1 LIDSVARVGGA
12 AQSATDL
19 AAGLPA
25 LLAEE
30 RAAAIDQLAGVFDE
44 KQGQLLTLAIEL
56 RSALE
61 AGGTTSDSVRETAAA
76 LDALMARFDRRAAP
90 ANGTVPRPFDITE
103 YTEALRQMSD
113 TAQQLQA
120 LIGQIDSNAPALTAV
135 SGQATDRLQRL
146 VDHVYW
152 RLVQLA
158 LLLVAACV
166 LGALAYRAIVR
177 RSERTVTQS

>member
-1 LIDSVARVGGA
+1 
-12 AQSATDL
+12 
-19 AAGLPA
+19 
-25 LLAEE
+25 
-30 RAAAIDQLAGVFDE
+30 
-44 KQGQLLTLAIEL
+44 
-56 RSALE
+56 
-61 AGGTTSDSVRETAAA
+61 
-76 LDALMARFDRRAAP
+76 
-90 ANGTVPRPFDITE
+90 
-103 YTEALRQMSD
+103 
-113 TAQQLQA
+113 

-158 LLLVAACV
+158 LLLAAACV